1 MVLRKLVQLRRQYRY
16 HVRSKMPTTSA
27 HRWKTAETR
36 KKLAVSQQK
45 STGKV
50 LSCSQCSLPP
60 MSRSTCGLTSEPLYP
75 GDQTDRLFMY
85 TCTVGTCEM
94 R

>member
-1 MVLRKLVQLRRQYRY
+1 M
-16 HVRSKMPTTSA
+16 RSKMPTMSA
-27 HRWKTAETR
+27 HRWKTAEIR

-45 STGKV
+45 STGMP

-60 MSRSTCGLTSEPLYP
+60 MSRVFRGSDSEPLYP
-75 GDQTDRLFMY
+75 GDQTDSLFRY